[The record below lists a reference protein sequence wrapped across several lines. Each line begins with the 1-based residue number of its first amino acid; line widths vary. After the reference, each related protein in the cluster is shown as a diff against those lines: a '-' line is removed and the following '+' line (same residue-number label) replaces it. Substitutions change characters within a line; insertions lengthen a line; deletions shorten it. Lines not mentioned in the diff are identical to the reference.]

1 MAQLENKRELRM
13 NLTEESIP
21 KKFKQFCVDDEFE
34 CCSVEP
40 VMVSRNVKVTSKV
53 LNRKA
58 GGQDVVHSVEL
69 ENGVGS
75 ILMDGHGDNST
86 NGFSKWVEKSENVIP
101 HLSEAV
107 IEILSLQD
115 YSKGY
120 DRIFQNF
127 VDKINSSYDSF
138 YRRGTSGSTMVFVV
152 VKNNGYIF
160 CSSLGDSC
168 IRIIENGNLYWASI
182 DDKFK
187 LNYTT
192 EEILSF
198 EESYK
203 TGGSRP
209 KEKTVGEVNLSRMVS
224 HNGVRAYKIYTEKDT
239 IYSGYSQWNSDR
251 SLAMTKGLGHEEIRK
266 TDQEFS
272 KVNSHCFYVSPLSK
286 LKIIMFSDGVSDMF
300 PKDFESE
307 IYDLSS
313 DEICKKSFELWAT
326 NFEVYMDGKK
336 CGKSSMGNP
345 KHSDHLGRDDISC
358 VVIEDNIESMNS
370 YDESHSSFECSDVV
384 KSDIEVIETI
394 FDKTIEENN
403 SDDI

>member
-1 MAQLENKRELRM
+1 MAQLENKREFRM
-13 NLTEESIP
+13 SLTEESIP
-21 KKFKQFCVDDEFE
+21 KKFKQFSVDDELE
-34 CCSVEP
+34 CCSIEP
-40 VMVSRNVKVTSKV
+40 IMVSRNVKVTSKI

-75 ILMDGHGDNST
+75 ILMDGHGDNSK

-101 HLSEAV
+101 LLNEAV
-107 IEILSLQD
+107 VEILSLQD

-127 VDKINSSYDSF
+127 VDKINSNYDSF
-138 YRRGTSGSTMVFVV
+138 HTGGISGSTMVFVV

-160 CSSLGDSC
+160 CSSLGDSG
-168 IRIIENGNLYWASI
+168 IRIIENGNLYWANI
-182 DDKFK
+182 EDKFK
-187 LNYTT
+187 LNYTS

-203 TGGSRP
+203 VGGSRP
-209 KEKTVGEVNLSRMVS
+209 KEKGLGEANISRMVL

-239 IYSGYSQWNSDR
+239 IYSGYAQWNSGR
-251 SLAMTKGLGHEEIRK
+251 SLAMTKGLGHGEIRK
-266 TDQEFS
+266 TDVEFS
-272 KVNSHCFYVSPLSK
+272 KVNSYCFYVSPLSK
-286 LKIIMFSDGVSDMF
+286 LRIIMFSDGVSDMF

-313 DEICKKSFELWAT
+313 DEICKKSFELWGT
-326 NFEVYMDGKK
+326 NFDVYMDDRK

-345 KHSDHLGRDDISC
+345 KNSDHMGRDDISC
-358 VVIEDNIESMNS
+358 VVIEDNTESTES
-370 YDESHSSFECSDVV
+370 YDDSHSSFECIDVV
-384 KSDIEVIETI
+384 KSDIEVTETI
-394 FDKTIEENN
+394 FDKTIDKNN
-403 SDDI
+403 SGDN